1 VAAGPP
7 AGVLRF
13 ADEIAEHHVV
23 VPDWAALES
32 VRPAAIVGFFG
43 QARADVDH
51 AAISEFEHDIVVR
64 AATFRGLLAYH
75 NARLAS
81 GQWANLVVFRSH
93 AGTAEVTSDPI
104 HASAVARTPH
114 HYRSLRLHR
123 GELADGCL
131 GEAAAVL
138 HETLYLDFGA
148 TPVWRAVRTY

>member
-1 VAAGPP
+1 M
-7 AGVLRF
+7 
-13 ADEIAEHHVV
+13 
-23 VPDWAALES
+23 
-32 VRPAAIVGFFG
+32 VGFFG

-51 AAISEFEHDIVVR
+51 AVIGAFEQDIVGR

-81 GQWANLVVFRSH
+81 GRWANLVVFRSH

-123 GELADGCL
+123 GAFAEGCL
-131 GEAAAVL
+131 GGAAAVIR
-138 HETLYLDFGA
+138 ETLYLDFGE
-148 TPVWRAVRTY
+148 TPAWRAVRAYV